1 MSSEKEMKDKKIKQS
16 QDVTLNL
23 GDSTIKEDVETLNTS
38 QTRLL

>member
-1 MSSEKEMKDKKIKQS
+1 MKDKKIKQS